1 MRWVVGSLLGAA
13 MVLACWAFWG
23 SDTAAPPPVATAPE
37 SPGTGAT
44 EARSVIDAQAPP
56 RSRVADGSFW
66 LEHLSAADQAPT
78 AARDDDAWAAVLR
91 GRLTVRQRPWVHP
104 AGVQIRLTHHWL
116 DTVIPTESPP
126 TDAREPVATTA
137 ADGTFAF
144 RFRPGSGELFF
155 LIDHGGAWLDYQ
167 KVPRVPRAGTEW
179 DLGLVFVDERGGARG
194 QVLDGNGWPLRGVVV
209 RAVDATLA
217 DLASGLTDLPSARL
231 GDAEQFDAA
240 GTTAW
245 GPMPKWVTRRDLMLP
260 FPSATS
266 DKDGKFELRGLRPGT
281 HDLIFRH
288 DAGTGSLRDVQVAAT
303 RSTEVGAVRLHHDRS
318 IDLTFLGDSGQPWID
333 ASVAL
338 VRDDLGYGI
347 APLRTNTRGEIHAM
361 VADPGATRVVF
372 TYPGDGPCVDLGLA
386 VAAGPIVRVPRLPAV
401 RVLLI
406 DTAGVVQP
414 GGRVR
419 LFATGVLFR
428 PVDRRLPEWM
438 QPTELQPGL
447 HVGKGTPG
455 TVAVASVPGFAPAMA
470 QVRPGDNTLTLL
482 PLQHV
487 RVRVHNLDGHAIAGA
502 TVRLQ
507 VHQHPDLDFPG
518 AQWELLASDRARVG
532 QTDEQGLFDMPV
544 WGTWFSLEASHPD
557 FADTAGPR
565 FLPQP
570 GGTIDL
576 LLQRRA
582 SIMGTLTTQHRPA
595 SAGFRV
601 RARQR
606 PPAGN
611 QLDGSGFLAEQLA
624 VTGTDGNFAFRDLC
638 AGIWELQPEFP
649 ATPGVLG
656 ATRPATTF
664 ASQQVLLGE
673 GQELHTLLEAN
684 RAVLTTPQLAGIVL
698 GNGTPIAGALVR
710 VRPVA
715 GSPVETRPRMR
726 RQRRSKQP
734 APEPATETAPWLQQ
748 STTDSFGD
756 FDFAGLVPGQEYEV
770 RVDLPQHGRLQFLGR
785 RVVATPTAEN
795 APAAKVDLAFDTGSL
810 TLQCSQTGQP
820 FANRMVRLQ
829 QLLENDFPG
838 ATFEL
843 LTDDLGR
850 VVADDLPAGRWKIEP
865 VHGGNL
871 SPDGLSIRAGTITA
885 ATAECAP

>member
-1 MRWVVGSLLGAA
+1 MGRRESTWRGGGARLLGLLGKRHRRPTARCHGA
-13 MVLACWAFWG
+13 RITGHGGNG
-23 SDTAAPPPVATAPE
+23 SASAH
-37 SPGTGAT
+37 
-44 EARSVIDAQAPP
+44 DAQAPP

-116 DTVIPTESPP
+116 DTVIPTESRELIH
-126 TDAREPVATTA
+126 TREPVATTA

-217 DLASGLTDLPSARL
+217 DLASGLTDSPSARL

-260 FPSATS
+260 FPRATS

-338 VRDDLGYGI
+338 VRDDLGYGGI

-401 RVLLI
+401 RVHCRSTPPAWCNPEVGCACSPL
-406 DTAGVVQP
+406 ACCSG
-414 GGRVR
+414 
-419 LFATGVLFR
+419 
-428 PVDRRLPEWM
+428 PVHRRLPEWM

-507 VHQHPDLDFPG
+507 MHQHPDLDFPG

-532 QTDEQGLFDMPV
+532 QTDEQGLLDMPV

-638 AGIWELQPEFP
+638 AGIWNCSPSSLPH
-649 ATPGVLG
+649 PGCSVPHG
-656 ATRPATTF
+656 RRPPSR
-664 ASQQVLLGE
+664 ASRCSWAKARSCT
-673 GQELHTLLEAN
+673 HCSK
-684 RAVLTTPQLAGIVL
+684 
-698 GNGTPIAGALVR
+698 PIA
-710 VRPVA
+710 
-715 GSPVETRPRMR
+715 
-726 RQRRSKQP
+726 RS
-734 APEPATETAPWLQQ
+734 
-748 STTDSFGD
+748 
-756 FDFAGLVPGQEYEV
+756 
-770 RVDLPQHGRLQFLGR
+770 
-785 RVVATPTAEN
+785 
-795 APAAKVDLAFDTGSL
+795 
-810 TLQCSQTGQP
+810 
-820 FANRMVRLQ
+820 
-829 QLLENDFPG
+829 
-838 ATFEL
+838 
-843 LTDDLGR
+843 
-850 VVADDLPAGRWKIEP
+850 
-865 VHGGNL
+865 
-871 SPDGLSIRAGTITA
+871 
-885 ATAECAP
+885 